1 MSTRWFLPQ
10 LLVELR
16 TFSHNMCVSSLLV
29 FVSLVCTV
37 VEGVEVGGST
47 NTKIFTG
54 NQALDSGAIGFGLG
68 VGASA
73 ILPALL
79 GGSGGC
85 GRKKRDAQGTDQRFF
100 LGGGNN
106 CGNNYNNGNYYP
118 SNNYP
123 SNNYPSNNYPSN
135 NYPSNNYP
143 SNNYN
148 NGNSYGC
155 RCTSLTWRDH
165 YGNINGDCRR

>member
-1 MSTRWFLPQ
+1 M
-10 LLVELR
+10 
-16 TFSHNMCVSSLLV
+16 
-29 FVSLVCTV
+29 
-37 VEGVEVGGST
+37 G
-47 NTKIFTG
+47 
-54 NQALDSGAIGFGLG
+54 
-68 VGASA
+68 GASA

-85 GRKKRDAQGTDQRFF
+85 GRKKRDAQETDQRFF

-106 CGNNYNNGNYYP
+106 CGNNYNNGNY
-118 SNNYP
+118 
-123 SNNYPSNNYPSN
+123 YPSN

-165 YGNINGDCRR
+165 YGNINGNCRSSDPGKGAWCYTTGWNQGCHDYQSSKQYPNNP